1 MGTYVIRRLLQTV
14 LVVVGAVTLLFFIL
28 RLSGDPV
35 GLMLPFDATPEMIER
50 FRASYGLTEPAYIQY
65 VRFLTRVAGGDLGTS
80 IRYGRPALG
89 LVLGRLPATLELA
102 MASVALAVFLSIPVG
117 IVAAV
122 KRGSLYDNA
131 CMVVS
136 LLGQSI
142 PTFWLGIMAII
153 VFGVQL
159 RLLPTSGRE
168 GLRYVILP
176 SLSLAAYSMAR
187 LARITRSSMLDVL
200 GEDYIRTA
208 RSKGLREWIV
218 ISGHAVRNASIPVM
232 AVVGYM
238 FATLLGGSV
247 VIETVF
253 AWPGIGALLVQAVST
268 RDYPVAQAAVLM
280 IALFVVAVNLLT
292 DISYA
297 FLDPRIRYE

>member
-1 MGTYVIRRLLQTV
+1 MGTYLVRRVLQTI
-14 LVVVGAVTLLFFIL
+14 LVVVGAVTVLFFML
-28 RLSGDPV
+28 RISGDPV
-35 GLMLPFDATPEMIER
+35 ELMMPFDATPEMIEQ
-50 FRASYGLTEPAYIQY
+50 FKDIYGLTDPVYIQY
-65 VRFLTRVAGGDLGTS
+65 IRFVTRVAAGDLGTS

-89 LVLGRLPATLELA
+89 LVLARLPATLELA

-117 IVAAV
+117 IIAAI

-136 LLGQSI
+136 LLGQSV
-142 PTFWLGIMAII
+142 PTFWLGIMAVV
-153 VFGVQL
+153 VFAVQL

-168 GLRYVILP
+168 GLRHVILP
-176 SLSLAAYSMAR
+176 SVSLAAYSMAR
-187 LARITRSSMLDVL
+187 LARITRSTMLDVL

-208 RSKGLREWIV
+208 RSKGLREWV
-218 ISGHAVRNASIPVM
+218 VVYGHAVRNASIPVV
-232 AVVGYM
+232 ATIGYM
-238 FATLLGGSV
+238 FAALMGGSV

-253 AWPGIGALLVQAVST
+253 AWPGIGALLVNAVST

-280 IALFVVAVNLLT
+280 IALFVAVVNLLT

-297 FLDPRIRYE
+297 YLDPRIRYE

>member
-131 CMVVS
+131 CMMVS

>member
-1 MGTYVIRRLLQTV
+1 MAAYLVRRLLETI
-14 LVVVGAVTLLFFIL
+14 LVVLGAVTVLFFML
-28 RLSGDPV
+28 RISGDPV
-35 GLMLPFDATPEMIER
+35 ELMMPFDATPETIER
-50 FRASYGLTEPAYIQY
+50 FKEIYGLTDPVYIQY
-65 VRFLTRVAGGDLGTS
+65 LRFVTRVAAGDLGTS
-80 IRYGRPALG
+80 IRYGRPALE
-89 LVLGRLPATLELA
+89 LVLARLPATVELA
-102 MASVALAVFLSIPVG
+102 LVSVSLAVFLSIPIGV
-117 IVAAV
+117 IAAV

-142 PTFWLGIMAII
+142 PTFWLGIMAVLI
-153 VFGVQL
+153 FAVQL

-176 SLSLAAYSMAR
+176 SVSLAAYSMAR
-187 LARITRSSMLDVL
+187 LARVTRSSMLDVL

-208 RSKGLREWIV
+208 RSKGLREWMV
-218 ISGHAVRNASIPVM
+218 VCGHAVRNAAIPVVAM
-232 AVVGYM
+232 VGYM

-268 RDYPVAQAAVLM
+268 RDYPVAQAAVFM
-280 IALFVVAVNLLT
+280 IALFVAAVNLLT

-297 FLDPRIRYE
+297 YLDPRIRYE